1 MIFRSNSFLYLLV
14 RFSKKLHRK
23 WTVKTVIVI
32 SIVSFQMTSLKLSIL
47 LLRFYFHD
55 VLEHLKTN
63 FHTDLRFKR
72 VLGFVTLAFAREA
85 APAWRLRANLY
96 KFG

>member
-1 MIFRSNSFLYLLV
+1 MVFRSNYFLYLVV

-23 WTVKTVIVI
+23 WAAKNVIVI

-55 VLEHLKTN
+55 ALEHLK
-63 FHTDLRFKR
+63 FSYRFALQKGSWFCDAC
-72 VLGFVTLAFAREA
+72 LCA
-85 APAWRLRANLY
+85 
-96 KFG
+96 

>member
-1 MIFRSNSFLYLLV
+1 MIFRSIIAFSISWCDH
-14 RFSKKLHRK
+14 SKKLHRK
-23 WTVKTVIVI
+23 WTVKNVIVI

-72 VLGFVTLAFAREA
+72 VLGFVTLAFARSGA
-85 APAWRLRANLY
+85 SMASPFKSL
-96 KFG
+96 